1 MHEVSIPSAACL
13 NSRIVTQFS
22 ASHMFT
28 STRPYQLW
36 ASYLSFRRRRRQKKL
51 RHHPYRMLLHQ
62 LLVFLLL
69 P

>member
-22 ASHMFT
+22 ASHTFT

-36 ASYLSFRRRRRQKKL
+36 ASYLSFRRRRQKKL